1 MEEEK
6 MLERIISIIANRLK
20 VSSDNINKDT
30 NILELDTDSLDVISI
45 VMEVEQSFSVHI
57 DDEEIVDIRTP
68 KDIEEIKLK
77 KFS

>member
-1 MEEEK
+1 

-20 VSSDNINKDT
+20 ISSDTINKDT

-45 VMEVEQSFSVHI
+45 VMEIEQSFSVHI
-57 DDEEIVDIRTP
+57 EDEEIVDIRTP
-68 KDIEEIKLK
+68 KDIEEIVIK

>member
-68 KDIEEIKLK
+68 KDIEEIILK